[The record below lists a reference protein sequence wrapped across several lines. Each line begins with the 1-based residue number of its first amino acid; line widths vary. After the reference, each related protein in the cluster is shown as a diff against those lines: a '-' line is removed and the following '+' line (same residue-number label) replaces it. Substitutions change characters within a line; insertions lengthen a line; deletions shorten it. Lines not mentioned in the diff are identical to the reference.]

1 MLATQ
6 PTEGTWRR
14 LNLIIFIELHRARL
28 TLLAL
33 YVLAAAPS
41 VAEDYFGAPI
51 SEIAFKPPLAV
62 ETRVATESMLSVRV
76 GQPLQ
81 RHSLRDSIQ
90 ALFRTGRYGDILA
103 DATRGNDGVR
113 LTFMTKPAWFVGNV
127 SVGGVTRP
135 PSAGQLVNATK
146 LRLGTI
152 FTDEKLGAAISSLR
166 EVLVEYGFRETAI
179 RPSLVRD
186 PETQQVHIGFEVE
199 TGRRARIGALLV
211 AGEGSPLNAE
221 EIRTITGW
229 KRDSV
234 FRRDR
239 IQRGIGRLR
248 EYFQTLGY
256 WQSEIRVQAAEYRPA
271 DNQVT
276 LVARVRRGPKTS
288 VRVEGV
294 RMNQKKLLRHL
305 ALSSRAS
312 IDDDLLRAGST
323 SLAEYFQGRGYFDAA
338 VSFEVERRTASEVAV
353 VFRVNRGQR
362 QRLRTI
368 EVTGNRYFDEST
380 IRERLQLRTGSS
392 GSKPGS
398 FNQGLLA
405 SDLQSLRQLYASSG
419 FREAR
424 ITGAVRSGAEGGRRD
439 ISVTISIDEGQQTFV
454 SELVT
459 TGLSQFP
466 GDEARFEYA
475 SAPGQPFSESSIA
488 NDRQRILSEYFYA
501 GYQDVTFDWRSEPG
515 GSPGQEV
522 VYYDIQHGKPQQ
534 TGRTILAGA
543 EKTRD
548 DVLSRQIELA
558 PGDPLSQAYMFAT
571 QRNLYDLGVFSKVE
585 VALQNPT
592 GLEESKNVLI
602 QVEEARRWA
611 LGFGGGAEF
620 GRFGRNTAELTNPVG
635 DAGFSPRMTVEVTRL
650 NVMGK
655 AHTLSF
661 NTRLSLLQQRGLFT
675 YEAPRWFN
683 SDRWQ
688 LTVTGLYDTFRNVNT
703 FTGRRLE
710 GALQLSQALSGRT
723 TVLYRYAYRRTSI
736 DQNTLNIEPLLVP
749 LISQP
754 VRVGLMS
761 STYISDHRDDPTDTT
776 SGMYNTV
783 DFALAS
789 KFWGAQPNFAR
800 MFAQNSTY
808 HQVRRRV
815 VFARTF
821 QLGINLPWAGFG
833 TEGVD
838 HEGFAVRPDPR
849 VPLSERYFGGGSS
862 SHRGFAYN
870 QAGPRDSATGFPL
883 GGGAQLLNSLEL
895 RFPLAGPEF
904 SAVLFH
910 DAGNVYSRPGRIS
923 LRSSQQ
929 FRTNRE
935 GGKEFDFDYLVH
947 AMGLGIR
954 YRTPIGPLRFDL
966 AYSPNPPRFVGFD
979 GTREQLLLGTGTF
992 REQRASALQFHFSLG
1007 QTF

>member
-1 MLATQ
+1 M
-6 PTEGTWRR
+6 
-14 LNLIIFIELHRARL
+14 HRARL
-28 TLLAL
+28 SILAL
-33 YVLAAAPS
+33 YVLSAAPS
-41 VAEDYFGAPI
+41 VAADYFGAPI
-51 SEIAFKPPLAV
+51 SEIAFDPPLAA
-62 ETRVATESMLSVRV
+62 ESRAATENLLSLRV
-76 GQPLQ
+76 GQRLE
-81 RHSLRDSIQ
+81 RTALRDSIQ
-90 ALFRTGRYGDILA
+90 ALFRTGRYSDILA
-103 DATRGNDGVR
+103 DAKRGDDGVQ
-113 LTFMTKPAWFVGNV
+113 LTFLTKPAWFVGNV
-127 SVGGVTRP
+127 RVYGVQRP

-152 FTDEKLGAAISSLR
+152 FTDEKLGLAISSLR
-166 EVLVEYGFRETAI
+166 GVLADYGFRETAI
-179 RPSLVRD
+179 SHALVRD
-186 PETQQVHIGFEVE
+186 PETHQVHIDLAVA

-211 AGEGSPLNAE
+211 AGEDTPLSAE

-229 KRDSV
+229 RRESV

-248 EYFQTLGY
+248 SHFQALGY
-256 WQSEIRVQAAEYRPA
+256 WQSDIRVQAAEYRPA
-271 DNQVT
+271 ANHVT
-276 LVARVRRGPKTS
+276 LVARVRRGPRTAIT
-288 VRVEGV
+288 VEGV
-294 RMNQKKLLRHL
+294 RMGPNKLRRHL

-312 IDDDLLRAGST
+312 IDDDLLRAGSA
-323 SLAEYFQGRGYFDAA
+323 SLAEYFQAQGYFDAA
-338 VSFEVERRTASEVAV
+338 VSFEVERRTPGEIAIVY
-353 VFRVNRGQR
+353 RVDRGRR
-362 QRLRTI
+362 QQLRAI
-368 EVTGNRYFDEST
+368 EITGNRYFDDAT
-380 IRERLQLRTGSS
+380 IRERLQLRTGDST
-392 GSKPGS
+392 SKSGS

-405 SDLQSLRQLYASSG
+405 SDLQSLRDLYASNG
-419 FREAR
+419 FLEAR
-424 ITGAVRSGAEGGRRD
+424 LTSEVTSGAEGRQNHL
-439 ISVTISIDEGQQTFV
+439 SVAISIDEGQQTFV

-459 TGLSQFP
+459 SGMSQFP
-466 GDEARFEYA
+466 GDVSTFEFS
-475 SAPGQPFSESSIA
+475 SAPGQPFSETSIA
-488 NDRQRILSEYFYA
+488 NDRQRILSEYFFA

-515 GSPGQEV
+515 TSPGQAV
-522 VYYDIQHGKPQQ
+522 LYYDIQHGRPQQ
-534 TGRTILAGA
+534 TGRTILSGA
-543 EKTRD
+543 EKTRG
-548 DVLSRQIELA
+548 DVLARQIELA

-585 VALQNPT
+585 VALQNPS

-710 GALQLSQALSGRT
+710 GAIQLSQALSGRT

-736 DQNTLNIEPLLVP
+736 DENTLNIEPLLVP

-761 STYISDHRDDPTDTT
+761 STYISDRRDDPTDTT

-783 DFALAS
+783 DIALAS
-789 KFWGAQPNFAR
+789 KVWGAQPNFAR

-838 HEGFAVRPDPR
+838 HAGFAVRPDPR

-883 GGGAQLLNSLEL
+883 GGGAQLLNSVEL
-895 RFPLAGPEF
+895 RFPLSGPDF

-929 FRTNRE
+929 FRRTPE